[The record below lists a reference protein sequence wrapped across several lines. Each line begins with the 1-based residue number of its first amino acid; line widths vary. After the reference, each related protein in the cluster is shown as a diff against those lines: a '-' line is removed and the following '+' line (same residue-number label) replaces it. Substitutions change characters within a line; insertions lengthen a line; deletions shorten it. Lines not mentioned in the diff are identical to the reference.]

1 MCIINLTSSRLVDIE
16 IDAFIKRSHANTTFM
31 KSLISDD
38 SYFIPRRSVPMIGA
52 FTSAKSIQTII
63 KINQKFSFI
72 IIHTIYPINITL
84 LQTMDALTRA
94 SIQTAID
101 QFERIGGVRG
111 T

>member
-16 IDAFIKRSHANTTFM
+16 IDAFIKRSHATTPFR
-31 KSLISDD
+31 KSLTSDD
-38 SYFIPRRSVPMIGA
+38 SYSIPRRSIPMIGA

-72 IIHTIYPINITL
+72 IIHTLYPINITL